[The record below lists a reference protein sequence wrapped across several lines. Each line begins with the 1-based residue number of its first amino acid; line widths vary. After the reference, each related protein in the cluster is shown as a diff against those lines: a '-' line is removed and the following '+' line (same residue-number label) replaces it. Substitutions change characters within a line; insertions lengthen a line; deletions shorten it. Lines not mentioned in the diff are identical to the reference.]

1 MWESHIEPTDLKLLS
16 FLSWRRC
23 QNGEL
28 AAPLGFGALQSA
40 KDRWQTSGSAI
51 RPARGSRPSLFDRAS
66 LHKIRRGS
74 LRILAET

>member
-28 AAPLGFGALQSA
+28 AAPLGFGALQPPSEA
-40 KDRWQTSGSAI
+40 SGSAI
-51 RPARGSRPSLFDRAS
+51 RPARGSRPSLFGRAS
-66 LHKIRRGS
+66 PNKIRRGS
-74 LRILAET
+74 LRIPAET